1 VIQIN
6 DGLNMSALVRF
17 GPLCGLKS
25 DISRG
30 PRSADIGNSC
40 QPLNGNLLIRPFG
53 GGGGRVFRIQSR
65 AQAYV
70 FNVFGWLAE
79 AARG

>member
-1 VIQIN
+1 MKIAPAVTIAATV
-6 DGLNMSALVRF
+6 L
-17 GPLCGLKS
+17 
-25 DISRG
+25 RG
-30 PRSADIGNSC
+30 
-40 QPLNGNLLIRPFG
+40 
-53 GGGGRVFRIQSR
+53 VQSR

>member
-1 VIQIN
+1 MIAPRSSTCRVQLHWRLGQGAD
-6 DGLNMSALVRF
+6 DGRMARVAEAWDRSTAP
-17 GPLCGLKS
+17 GAT
-25 DISRG
+25 SRG
-30 PRSADIGNSC
+30 
-40 QPLNGNLLIRPFG
+40 
-53 GGGGRVFRIQSR
+53 VQSL

>member
-1 VIQIN
+1 
-6 DGLNMSALVRF
+6 MS
-17 GPLCGLKS
+17 
-25 DISRG
+25 ISLS
-30 PRSADIGNSC
+30 RSK
-40 QPLNGNLLIRPFG
+40 
-53 GGGGRVFRIQSR
+53 RISEDLE